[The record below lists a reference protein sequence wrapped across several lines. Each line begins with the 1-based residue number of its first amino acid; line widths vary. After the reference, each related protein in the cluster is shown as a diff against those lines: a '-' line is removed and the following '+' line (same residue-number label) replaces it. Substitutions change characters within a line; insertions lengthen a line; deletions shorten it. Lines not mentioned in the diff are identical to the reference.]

1 MVGVE
6 WGMIN
11 LVRDIYCR
19 LVLGQWLQFGGQ
31 GTANQQPNSN
41 GVFEQ
46 SKTVNEPL
54 QGGGILIK
62 PSNSPREVFAS
73 LPGVGIDGVIKMESA
88 LREKRSAKDQK
99 DIIKDVLLVASDQWS
114 NNDNLQQQDQFSK
127 ANLEES
133 LLHTKILRKAVPDI
147 PETLVINSK
156 NHAAASHTL
165 TNEGPPV
172 LQF

>member
-19 LVLGQWLQFGGQ
+19 LVMGQWLQFGGQ
-31 GTANQQPNSN
+31 GTANQQPHNSN

-54 QGGGILIK
+54 HGGGILTE
-62 PSNSPREVFAS
+62 PSNVPREVFAS
-73 LPGVGIDGVIKMESA
+73 LPGVGIDGVIKMEAS
-88 LREKRSAKDQK
+88 LKEKRSAKDQK
-99 DIIKDVLLVASDQWS
+99 DIIKDILLVASDQWS
-114 NNDNLQQQDQFSK
+114 NNDNVQQQDQFSR

-133 LLHTKILRKAVPDI
+133 LLHTKILAKVVPDI
-147 PETLVINSK
+147 PEKLVINSM
-156 NHAAASHTL
+156 NHATS
-165 TNEGPPV
+165 NEECPV